1 MSGLKTGLAARLKNN
16 AQDMLSIHCLAHRLE
31 LSLKDSVKKVQNKLY
46 DKAETL
52 LMGLYY
58 FYKKSPKQRKQLES
72 TFILLNADCS
82 LEEWAEQDGYHTLC
96 VPSIYF
102 LKNTDQF

>member
-16 AQDMLSIHCLAHRLE
+16 AQDTCMLSIHCLAHRLE

-58 FYKKSPKQRKQLES
+58 FYKKSPKQKKQLES

-82 LEEWAEQDGYHTLC
+82 LEEWAEQDG
-96 VPSIYF
+96 
-102 LKNTDQF
+102 